1 MDARPPL
8 TLEQIEA
15 DPALRSRDDSG
26 VAAIALGT
34 ALWVIALI
42 AVRVWGSSWGV
53 DVPRW
58 TLVCAIGAL
67 LGIPGLALVLARR
80 SRQRRRAAHS

>member
-1 MDARPPL
+1 MDARPQW

-26 VAAIALGT
+26 VAAIAIGT

-42 AVRVWGSSWGV
+42 AVSIWGSTWGV
-53 DVPRW
+53 DVERW
-58 TLVCAIGAL
+58 TLVCALGVL
-67 LGIPGLALVLARR
+67 LGIPGLALVMGRR
-80 SRQRRRAAHS
+80 SRQRKRARS

>member
-1 MDARPPL
+1 MEARL

-26 VAAIALGT
+26 VAAIAIGT
-34 ALWVIALI
+34 ALWVVALA
-42 AVRVWGSSWGV
+42 AVLIWGSAWGV
-53 DVPRW
+53 DTERW

-67 LGIPGLALVLARR
+67 LGIPGLALVLGRR
-80 SRQRRRAAHS
+80 ARRRARQS